1 MLFYVCMLLYVYSK
15 WAALASI
22 MHRISSCIHIPA
34 RNHACITP
42 DPWAETSKQESST
55 MCHEM
60 KNDRQD
66 CGMVFCCRVALLCIH
81 VLPEAHNTLPYPATA
96 QHRPL
101 GNDSPIFACLLD
113 FRGLNPWIGGCAIFS
128 TNDTTRRVWWIG
140 KGFFLYYRA
149 PISSVLILCTL
160 HSPYSWS

>member
-1 MLFYVCMLLYVYSK
+1 
-15 WAALASI
+15 
-22 MHRISSCIHIPA
+22 MHYNRPL
-34 RNHACITP
+34 
-42 DPWAETSKQESST
+42 AETSNQNSST

-113 FRGLNPWIGGCAIFS
+113 FRGVEPLN
-128 TNDTTRRVWWIG
+128 RRV
-140 KGFFLYYRA
+140 R
-149 PISSVLILCTL
+149 SSVQMIPHEEFDGSAKDSFFIFVPLYLPYSFILCTL
-160 HSPYSWS
+160 LVSKQCCHC